1 MKKVISLSVVILL
14 IVSFITVNSFA
25 VDKKAKTTVSNAS
38 KVEVYYFHF
47 TRRCATC
54 QAVETESQ
62 KAIAALYPVQSKKGL
77 ITFKS
82 INLDV
87 KGTEAL
93 AKKCDVS
100 GQTLLVMGAGK
111 RIDLTEKGFMY
122 ALNSADKLKAELKKA
137 IDPLMR

>member
-14 IVSFITVNSFA
+14 IVSFFTVNSSA
-25 VDKKAKTTVSNAS
+25 SDIKTNTPVSKAP

-62 KAIAALYPVQSKKGL
+62 KAIAALYPVQAKKGL

-87 KGTEAL
+87 KGTETL

-100 GQTLLVMGAGK
+100 GQTLVVMGAGK

-122 ALNSADKLKAELKKA
+122 ALNSPEKLKAELKKA
-137 IDPLMR
+137 IDPLL

>member
-14 IVSFITVNSFA
+14 IVSFFTVNSSA
-25 VDKKAKTTVSNAS
+25 SDIKTNTSVSKAP

-62 KAIAALYPVQSKKGL
+62 KAIAALYPVQAKKGL

-87 KGTEAL
+87 KGTETL

-100 GQTLLVMGAGK
+100 GQTLVVMGAGK

-122 ALNSADKLKAELKKA
+122 ALNSPEKLKAELKKA
-137 IDPLMR
+137 IDPLL